1 MFGEF
6 RVIRLGFL
14 KEYRILFES
23 IESKSISLSL
33 SLFLFILESC
43 SIEGNGTKFISHE
56 QLARGDNS
64 RRMKRSDL
72 SNTRATFNPPRRTC
86 QLPTR
91 RACFLEPTK
100 DTVREGLSTVDTRWV
115 ALFGQPILQKGKQVS
130 PRGDDERVCR
140 PGSPPRPSTWL
151 APFRAE
157 TRADGDKEGAL
168 PPSSSSSLL
177 PSSLEAAPFRFEG

>member
-1 MFGEF
+1 MKVN
-6 RVIRLGFL
+6 R
-14 KEYRILFES
+14 
-23 IESKSISLSL
+23 SLSL
-33 SLFLFILESC
+33 SLCSFLS
-43 SIEGNGTKFISHE
+43 SN
-56 QLARGDNS
+56 LARSKETGQNSFPTNNWERGDNS

-157 TRADGDKEGAL
+157 TRADGDKEGA
-168 PPSSSSSLL
+168 PPPLLVASFFSRGGPFSL
-177 PSSLEAAPFRFEG
+177 